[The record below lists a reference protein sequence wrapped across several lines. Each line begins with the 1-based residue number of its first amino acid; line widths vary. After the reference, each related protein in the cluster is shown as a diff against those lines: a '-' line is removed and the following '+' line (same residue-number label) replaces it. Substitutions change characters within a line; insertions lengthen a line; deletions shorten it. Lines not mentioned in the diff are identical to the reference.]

1 MANLQHFFIPTPKHT
16 FYTMSY
22 NQKLFITTDKEVP
35 TYEKNLSICLTTDGF
50 SFSITNDKG
59 HLLTLGSI
67 ACHTKQSMTEWSNT
81 IKECFNAHKLPLFGY
96 NSARLIISTQ
106 QFAWV
111 PDHLYQ
117 EGNDRQYLDLVSGSQ
132 LGQGI
137 FTEHNEQIKAH
148 IVFAADNTVVSAF
161 KITIP
166 RIHIGCQHSAF
177 VSEHL
182 LQQSD
187 LKSLMLI
194 NVRQGVTDFMVLCNK
209 KLQISNT
216 YTTTNTQETIYYGL
230 NLMKQLRLEEA
241 TMDTLVC
248 GAIDRESFNQAARF
262 FPNTALY
269 CGRPYT
275 FVNQELHLVH
285 TYRYPEILS

>member
-1 MANLQHFFIPTPKHT
+1 
-16 FYTMSY
+16 MSY
-22 NQKLFITTDKEVP
+22 KQNLFITTDKEVP
-35 TYEKNLSICLTTDGF
+35 TYEKDLSICLTTDGF
-50 SFSITNDKG
+50 SFSITNDKDQ
-59 HLLTLGSI
+59 LLTLGQI
-67 ACHTKQSMTEWSNT
+67 ECNTQQSMTEWSNT
-81 IKECFNAHKLPLFGY
+81 IKECFAAYKLPLFGY
-96 NSARLIISTQ
+96 NSARLIINTQ

-117 EGNDRQYLDLVSGSQ
+117 EGNDRQYLDLVSGSR

-137 FTEHNEQIKAH
+137 FTEHNESIKAH
-148 IVFAADNTVVSAF
+148 LIFAADNTVVSAF

-177 VSEHL
+177 VSEYL

-194 NVRQGVTDFMVLCNK
+194 NVRKDVADFMVLCNK
-209 KLQISNT
+209 KLQITNT
-216 YTTTNTQETIYYGL
+216 YSCANTEEVIYYGL

-241 TMDTLVC
+241 SMDTLVC
-248 GAIDRESFNQAARF
+248 GNIDRESYNKIAQF
-262 FPNTALY
+262 FPNAALY
-269 CGRPYT
+269 CGRPFT
-275 FVNQELHLVH
+275 FINEELHLVH